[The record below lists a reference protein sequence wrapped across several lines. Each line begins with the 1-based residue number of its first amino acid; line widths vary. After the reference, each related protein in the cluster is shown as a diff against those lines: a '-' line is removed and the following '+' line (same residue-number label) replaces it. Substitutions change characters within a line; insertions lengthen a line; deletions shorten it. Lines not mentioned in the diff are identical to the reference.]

1 MKLYSKYFII
11 FICFIAVFA
20 FSSNIAGAI
29 LISIEKYV
37 PRFIQAMLSF
47 SIAFTCSFLVSKFVW
62 KKIKLVNVDFISST
76 LMGGFIVGSIGL
88 VGGFIGPIIFTPESN
103 LGPLLGLF
111 VTGPLGFI
119 IGMVVGAI
127 YWKVRLKK

>member
-37 PRFIQAMLSF
+37 PRFIQAILSF

-62 KKIKLVNVDFISST
+62 KKIKVVNVDFISST
-76 LMGGFIVGSIGL
+76 LMGGLIVGSIGL
-88 VGGFIGPIIFTPESN
+88 VGGFIGPIIFTTESN

-111 VTGPLGFI
+111 ITGPLGFI

>member
-1 MKLYSKYFII
+1 
-11 FICFIAVFA
+11 
-20 FSSNIAGAI
+20 
-29 LISIEKYV
+29 
-37 PRFIQAMLSF
+37 
-47 SIAFTCSFLVSKFVW
+47 
-62 KKIKLVNVDFISST
+62 
-76 LMGGFIVGSIGL
+76 MGGLIVGSIGL

-111 VTGPLGFI
+111 ITGPLGFI